1 MRISDWSSDVCSSD
15 LIKRRRDVLEGMGV
29 EFRLNIEIGKDIE
42 FDTLLK
48 DYDAVFLGMG
58 TYTYMKGDFP
68 GENVPGV
75 HEALPVHVANINRV
89 LARGKDDDME
99 LAVKN
104 QRVVVHG
111 GRAEEIRGGKEKRQH
126 G

>member
-29 EFRLNIEIGKDIE
+29 EFRLNIEIGQDIA

-68 GENVPGV
+68 GANLPGV
-75 HEALPVHVANINRV
+75 HEALPFLGANINRV
-89 LARGKDDDME
+89 LGRGKAADM
-99 LAVKN
+99 AFDVKH
-104 QRVVVHG
+104 QRVVI
-111 GRAEEIRGGKEKRQH
+111 GRT
-126 G
+126 